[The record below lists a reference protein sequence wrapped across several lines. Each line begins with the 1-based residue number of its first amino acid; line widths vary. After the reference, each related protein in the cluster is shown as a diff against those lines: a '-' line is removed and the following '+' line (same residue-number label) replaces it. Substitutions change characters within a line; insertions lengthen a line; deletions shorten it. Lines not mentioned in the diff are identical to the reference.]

1 MGGIDISTLDSDR
14 LMEFVEGRQLDELE
28 VLQVLRSPFCTARIA
43 EHIASDPR
51 LLDAHAVREKLAGFP
66 GFNFGRALDFLSTL
80 PWTSLLSLS
89 QSPRTPPV
97 VRRQAE
103 RKLLAQLV
111 SMALGEKVALAKRA
125 HRAIFQVLI
134 GTGDGQVL
142 SALLNNPRMVE
153 NDILVILN
161 TSKPPPEFF
170 GELAGHR
177 KWGPYIR
184 VRRGLVE
191 CPNTPLPVALSVLVQ
206 LSVTELRRILERPD
220 LPKRVREAAQS
231 LLDREAS
238 GERRVI
244 EFSGD
249 DSDGGG
255 AQPPE
260 SLW

>member
-1 MGGIDISTLDSDR
+1 MGGRDVSRLDSDG
-14 LMEFVEGRQLDELE
+14 LMEFVEEHQLDELE
-28 VLQVLRSPFCTARIA
+28 VLQVLRSPFCTAQIA
-43 EHIASDPR
+43 ERIASDPR

-66 GFNFGRALDFLSTL
+66 GFTFGRALDLLSTL
-80 PWTSLLSLS
+80 PWVSLLSLS

-103 RKLLAQLV
+103 RKLLGLLV
-111 SMALGEKVALAKRA
+111 SMSLGEKIALARRA
-125 HRAIFQVLI
+125 HRAIFKVLI

-142 SALLNNPRMVE
+142 TALLNNPRLVE

-161 TSKPPPEFF
+161 TAEPPPEFF
-170 GELAGHR
+170 SELAGHN

-184 VRRGLVE
+184 VRRALVQ
-191 CPNTPLPVALSVLVQ
+191 CRHTPLPVALSVLVQ
-206 LSVTELRRILERPD
+206 LSATELRRILEHPD
-220 LPKRVREAAQS
+220 LVERVREAAQS

-238 GERRVI
+238 GERRVV

-260 SLW
+260 GLW

>member
-1 MGGIDISTLDSDR
+1 MGGTDISALDSEK
-14 LMEFVEGRQLDELE
+14 LLEFVEQRQLDELE
-28 VLQVLRSPFCTARIA
+28 VLQVLRSPFCTAQIAERIA
-43 EHIASDPR
+43 NDPR
-51 LLDAHAVREKLAGFP
+51 LLDAHAVREKIAGFP
-66 GFNFGRALDFLSTL
+66 GFTFGRALDLLSTL

-103 RKLLAQLV
+103 RKLLGQLV
-111 SMALGEKVALAKRA
+111 SMALGEKIALARRA
-125 HRAIFQVLI
+125 HRAIFKVLI
-134 GTGDGQVL
+134 STGDGQVL
-142 SALLNNPRMVE
+142 SALLNNPRLVE

-161 TSKPPPEFF
+161 TSEPPPEFF
-170 GELAGHR
+170 GELASHQ
-177 KWGPYIR
+177 KWGPYLR
-184 VRRGLVE
+184 VRRALVS
-191 CPNTPLPVALSVLVQ
+191 CPHTPLPIALSVLVQ
-206 LSVTELRRILERPD
+206 LSVTELRRILEHPD
-220 LPKRVREAAQS
+220 LPEAVRQAAQS

-260 SLW
+260 GLW

>member
-1 MGGIDISTLDSDR
+1 MGGTDISGLDSDT
-14 LMEFVEGRQLDELE
+14 LLEFVEQRQLDELE
-28 VLQVLRSPFCTARIA
+28 VLRVLRSPFCTPQIA
-43 EHIASDPR
+43 ERIASDPR

-66 GFNFGRALDFLSTL
+66 GFTFGRALDLLSTL

-103 RKLLAQLV
+103 RKLLGLLA
-111 SMALGEKVALAKRA
+111 SMALGEKIALARRA
-125 HRAIFQVLI
+125 HRAIFKVLI
-134 GTGDGQVL
+134 STGDGQVL
-142 SALLNNPRMVE
+142 SALLNNPRLVE

-161 TSKPPPEFF
+161 TSEPPAEFF
-170 GELAGHR
+170 AELASHQ

-184 VRRGLVE
+184 VRRALVG
-191 CPNTPLPVALSVLVQ
+191 CTHTPLPIALSVLVQ
-206 LSVTELRRILERPD
+206 LSVTELRRILEHPD
-220 LPKRVREAAQS
+220 LPEAVREAAQS

-255 AQPPE
+255 AQSPE
-260 SLW
+260 GLW

>member
-1 MGGIDISTLDSDR
+1 MGGIDISTLDSER
-14 LMEFVEGRQLDELE
+14 LMEFVDGHQLDELE

-43 EHIASDPR
+43 ERIASDPR

-66 GFNFGRALDFLSTL
+66 GFTFGRALDFLGTL

-103 RKLLAQLV
+103 RKLLAQLAT
-111 SMALGEKVALAKRA
+111 MALGEKIALARRA

-142 SALLNNPRMVE
+142 SALLNNPRLVE

-161 TSKPPPEFF
+161 TCEPPPEFF

-191 CPNTPLPVALSVLVQ
+191 CEHTPLPVALSVLVQ
-206 LSVTELRRILERPD
+206 LSLTELRRVLERPD
-220 LPKRVREAAQS
+220 LPERVREAAQS

-255 AQPPE
+255 AQSPE
-260 SLW
+260 GLW